1 MSSKWLTDAVVRDL
15 RLPGRGTTRVFDLP
29 HPGGKKGW
37 VSGFGVRVSAGGSKS
52 FVLRYRSRKT
62 RAEHLYTIGTFPA
75 WSVDAARAEAKD
87 LKHRIEKG
95 DDPQAARE
103 AERNAATVAE
113 LCDKFVADDVVK
125 KRPNTVRDYTGIIA
139 KIIKPA
145 LGRKLVA
152 ALDHKDVEELHADIS
167 KRGHRHRAN
176 RVVAVLSRMMTL
188 AIKWRLRPDNPCKGL
203 ERNPE
208 TKRKRYL
215 TPDEL
220 GRLTRALAEY
230 PDQHMA
236 NVFRLLLLT
245 GARKSEILGA
255 RWEQFDLGNR
265 QVWVKPAYTTK
276 QKAEHEIPLG
286 DGALAL
292 LKAMRKA
299 APDAEHLFPGRSSS
313 GHLEEVKKPWAAIC
327 KRAGITGLRMH
338 DLRHSYASMLASA
351 GYSLPVIGA
360 LLGHTQPNTTA
371 RYAHLL
377 DDPLRE
383 ATSRVGSM
391 MSGLVMPKR
400 PAKPKLRAVR

>member
-1 MSSKWLTDAVVRDL
+1 MSSKWLTDAVLRDL

-62 RAEHLYTIGTFPA
+62 RTEHLYTIGTFPS

-95 DDPQAARE
+95 EDPQAERE
-103 AERNAATVAE
+103 SERNAATITE
-113 LCDKFVADDVVK
+113 LCDRFVADHVAK
-125 KRPNTVRDYTGIIA
+125 KRPSTVRDYTSIINGY
-139 KIIKPA
+139 IKPQI
-145 LGRKLVA
+145 GKKLVT
-152 ALDHKDVEELHADIS
+152 ALDHRDVEELHVGIT
-167 KRGHRHRAN
+167 KRGAHHRAN
-176 RVVAVLSRMMTL
+176 RVVSVLSRMMTL
-188 AIKWRLRPDNPCKGL
+188 AMKWRLRPDNPCKGL

-208 TKRKRYL
+208 AKRKRYL

-230 PDQHMA
+230 PDQQTA

-245 GARKSEILGA
+245 GARKSEILSA
-255 RWEQFDLGNR
+255 RFEQFDLNNR
-265 QVWVKPAYTTK
+265 QVWIKPAHTTK
-276 QKAEHEIPLG
+276 TKIEHEIPLG
-286 DGALAL
+286 DAALAL
-292 LKAMRKA
+292 LRGMRKA
-299 APDAEHLFPGRSSS
+299 EPDAEYLFPSRSSS
-313 GHLEEVKKPWAAIC
+313 GHLEVVKKPWAAIC
-327 KRAGITGLRMH
+327 KRAGIVGLRMH
-338 DLRHSYASMLASA
+338 DLRHSYASFLASA

-383 ATSRVGSM
+383 ATSRVGAM
-391 MSGLVMPKR
+391 MGGLVIGKR
-400 PAKPKLRAVR
+400 PAKRKLRAVP

>member
-62 RAEHLYTIGTFPA
+62 RTEHLYTIGTFPA

-95 DDPQAARE
+95 HDPQVAKE
-103 AERNAATVAE
+103 AERNAATITE
-113 LCDKFVADDVVK
+113 LCERFIAEHLPK
-125 KRPNTVRDYTGIIA
+125 KRPSTARDYTGIIA
-139 KIIKPA
+139 KIIKPV

-152 ALDHKDVEELHADIS
+152 ALDHKDVEELHAGIS
-167 KRGHRHRAN
+167 KRGRHHRAN
-176 RVVAVLSRMMTL
+176 RAVAVLSRMMTF
-188 AIKWRLRPDNPCKGL
+188 AMKERLRLDNPCKGL

-215 TPDEL
+215 TGDEL
-220 GRLTRALAEY
+220 ARLTRALAEHS
-230 PDQHMA
+230 DQQMA

-245 GARKSEILGA
+245 GARKSEVLSA
-255 RWEQFDLGNR
+255 RFEQFDLDNR
-265 QVWVKPAYTTK
+265 RVWVKPSHATK
-276 QKAEHEIPLG
+276 TKIEHEIPLG
-286 DGALAL
+286 EGALAL
-292 LKAMRKA
+292 LQSMRKA
-299 APDAEHLFPGRSSS
+299 EPDAEFLFPSHGST
-313 GHLEEVKKPWAAIC
+313 GHLTEIKKVWAAIC
-327 KRAGITGLRMH
+327 KRAGIVGLRMH
-338 DLRHSYASMLASA
+338 DLRHSYASFLASA

-360 LLGHTQPNTTA
+360 LLGHTQPTTTA

-383 ATSRVGSM
+383 ATNKVGALL
-391 MSGLVMPKR
+391 SGVTAKR
-400 PAKPKLRAVR
+400 PAKRKLRAVP